1 MKAFPASTVE
11 PAKRFTR
18 LMTTDV
24 GANKTSLVKTA
35 RTVSYFNLAVNFSVI
50 SLILIRLITSK
61 LNAFREDAF
70 LKINNAIFGSCHLE
84 VRAGVK

>member
-18 LMTTDV
+18 LTTTDV

-35 RTVSYFNLAVNFSVI
+35 RTVSYFNLLVNFSVI
-50 SLILIRLITSK
+50 GLNLIK
-61 LNAFREDAF
+61 LNYFYY
-70 LKINNAIFGSCHLE
+70 
-84 VRAGVK
+84 